1 MEPLGRWRPASR
13 PTSHEV
19 FNTLCKTEQWY
30 EYTMPKVNN
39 GNYAKNYTMAT
50 IIYNDLE
57 KTVYRHM
64 ISGTCMFL

>member
-1 MEPLGRWRPASR
+1 
-13 PTSHEV
+13 
-19 FNTLCKTEQWY
+19 
-30 EYTMPKVNN
+30 MPKVNN

-64 ISGTCMFL
+64 ISGTCLFLLMVPQPGIHAKIE